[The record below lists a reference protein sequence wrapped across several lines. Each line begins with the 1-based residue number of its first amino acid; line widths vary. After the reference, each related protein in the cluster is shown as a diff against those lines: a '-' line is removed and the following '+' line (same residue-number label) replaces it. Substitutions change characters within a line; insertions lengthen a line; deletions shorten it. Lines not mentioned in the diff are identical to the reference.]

1 MTVTRMIA
9 RPMIAS
15 TFFVGAVSALKNAP
29 KLAGKASGVTDALI
43 PAVKRF
49 APTVPVPEDPVTLVR
64 INAAVQLAAAG
75 ALATGN
81 APRLAAATLA
91 TSLVPTTIA
100 GHRFW
105 EESDPDAAEEPAAAL
120 LQEPRHPRWPPA
132 RGGRHRGQAG
142 RGLAG
147 PARGQGRAPR
157 GQARDAVREARGQ
170 AGGREAR
177 VTRIDSL
184 AG

>member
-9 RPMIAS
+9 RPLIAS
-15 TFFVGAVSALKNAP
+15 TFLVGAVSALKNAP
-29 KLAGKASGVTDALI
+29 QLAGKASGVTDALI

-91 TSLVPTTIA
+91 TSLVPTTMA

-105 EESDPDAAEEPAAAL
+105 EESDPAQKKNQQLHFFKNLATLGGLLLAAVDTEGKPGVAWRARRAAKDV
-120 LQEPRHPRWPPA
+120 R
-132 RGGRHRGQAG
+132 
-142 RGLAG
+142 
-147 PARGQGRAPR
+147 
-157 GQARDAVREARGQ
+157 REARHATQ
-170 AGGREAR
+170 SARREAR
-177 VTRIDSL
+177 L
-184 AG
+184 AAARLG

>member
-9 RPMIAS
+9 RPLIAS
-15 TFFVGAVSALKNAP
+15 TFLVGAVSALKNAP
-29 KLAGKASGVTDALI
+29 QLAGKASGVTDALI

-91 TSLVPTTIA
+91 TSLVPTTMA

-105 EESDPDAAEEPAAAL
+105 EESDPTQKKNQQLHFFKNLATLGGLLLAAVDTEGKPGVAWRARRAAKDV
-120 LQEPRHPRWPPA
+120 R
-132 RGGRHRGQAG
+132 
-142 RGLAG
+142 
-147 PARGQGRAPR
+147 
-157 GQARDAVREARGQ
+157 REARHATQ
-170 AGGREAR
+170 SARREAR
-177 VTRIDSL
+177 L
-184 AG
+184 AAARLG